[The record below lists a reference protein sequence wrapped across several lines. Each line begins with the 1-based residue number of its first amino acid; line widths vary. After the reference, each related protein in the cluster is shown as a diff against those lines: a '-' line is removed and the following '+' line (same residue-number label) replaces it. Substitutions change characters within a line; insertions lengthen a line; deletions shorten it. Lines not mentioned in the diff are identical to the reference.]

1 MFGNTCSIRASLDLV
16 IPAILAKGI
25 EQVEEVTPAARIGDT
40 ILIATPIVAVDDEVN
55 FTPLSISG
63 TVETDGIVTYTV
75 QNLSVTDDY
84 SGSTVTIQTINVRAT
99 GSE

>member
-16 IPAILAKGI
+16 IPGILAKGI
-25 EQVEEVTPAARIGDT
+25 AQIDEATPAARIGDT
-40 ILIATPIVAVDDEVN
+40 ILIATPIVVVDDEVN

-84 SGSTVTIQTINVRAT
+84 SGSTVTLQTINIRAT